1 MADRKKGFTVK
12 RGLGKG
18 LGALLPKTEAAGDEK
33 LIQCSVSFIE
43 PDSKQPRKRFD
54 PGKMAE
60 LVRSIKEKGVVQP
73 VLVRPASEPGRYKL
87 VAGERRW
94 RAAQQAGISQ
104 IPALVL
110 TLDDRQAVEISLIE
124 NLQRENLNPV
134 EEARGYQRL
143 IDDFDFNHEEV
154 AKTLGKDRST
164 ITNMLRLLKLP
175 PAVLTRMEEGRLSMG
190 HGRALLAAGDPENQ
204 TALAEQIIAKQL
216 SVRQVERLIRQR
228 RKSAN
233 NSKTVAET
241 NTTLFEKDL
250 CNRLGQALGT
260 RVHLHWRDRKH
271 EKGTLEIEF
280 YSPEELERLAAF
292 LSRSTMER

>member
-1 MADRKKGFTVK
+1 MADMKKSFTVK

-18 LGALLPKTEAAGDEK
+18 LGALLPKAADSSDEK

-54 PGKMAE
+54 PEKMAE

-73 VLVRPASEPGRYKL
+73 VLVRPAMQPGRYKL

-94 RAAQQAGISQ
+94 RAAQQAGVSK

-134 EEARGYQRL
+134 EEAQGYQRL
-143 IDDFDFNHEEV
+143 IDEFDFNHEEV

-164 ITNMLRLLKLP
+164 ITNMVRLLKLP
-175 PAVLTRMEEGRLSMG
+175 PAVLAQMEDGQLSMG
-190 HGRALLAAGDPENQ
+190 HGRALLAVGDAESQ
-204 TALAEQIIAKQL
+204 TALAEQVVAKQL
-216 SVRQVERLIRQR
+216 SVRQIERLIRQR
-228 RKSAN
+228 K
-233 NSKTVAET
+233 KTGNASNAVVEPEAL
-241 NTTLFEKDL
+241 LFEQDV
-250 CNRLGQALGT
+250 CTRLGQAMGT
-260 RVHLHWRDRKH
+260 RVNPVSYTHL
-271 EKGTLEIEF
+271 TL
-280 YSPEELERLAAF
+280 PTKA
-292 LSRSTMER
+292 

>member
-1 MADRKKGFTVK
+1 MAEKKKAFTVK

-18 LGALLPKTEAAGDEK
+18 LGALLPAAAAPENEK

-43 PDSKQPRKRFD
+43 PDSRQPRKRFD
-54 PGKMAE
+54 PEKMAE

-73 VLVRPASEPGRYKL
+73 VLVRPGSQPGRYRL

-94 RAAQQAGISQ
+94 RAAQQAGVSQ

-134 EEARGYQRL
+134 EEAQGYQRL
-143 IDDFDFNHEEV
+143 IDEFDFNHEEV

-164 ITNMLRLLKLP
+164 VTNMVRLLNLP
-175 PAVLTRMEEGRLSMG
+175 APVLTLMEEGRLSMG
-190 HGRALLAAGDPENQ
+190 HGRALLALPDDEGRQ
-204 TALAEQIIAKQL
+204 ALAEQIVARQL

-228 RKSAN
+228 K
-233 NSKTVAET
+233 KTGAEVKAQPDEAAS
-241 NTTLFEKDL
+241 LYEKDL
-250 CNRLGQALGT
+250 CDRLGQVLGT
-260 RVHLHWRDRKH
+260 RVNLRWRDKKH
-271 EKGTLEIEF
+271 QKGSLELEF
-280 YSPEELERLAAF
+280 YSAEELERLVAL
-292 LSRSTMER
+292 LSR

>member
-1 MADRKKGFTVK
+1 MADIKKGFTVK

-18 LGALLPKTEAAGDEK
+18 LGALLPKTEAAADEK

-54 PGKMAE
+54 PEKMAE

-73 VLVRPASEPGRYKL
+73 VLVRPASQPGRYML

-110 TLDDRQAVEISLIE
+110 SLDDRQAVEISLIE

-143 IDDFDFNHEEV
+143 LDDFDFNHEEV

-164 ITNMLRLLKLP
+164 VTNMLRLLNLP

-190 HGRALLAAGDPENQ
+190 HGRALLALGDPESQ
-204 TALAEQIIAKQL
+204 AALAERIIAKQL

-228 RKSAN
+228 KKNAN
-233 NSKTVAET
+233 DSQAVAET
-241 NTTLFEKDL
+241 GTTLFENDL
-250 CNRLGQALGT
+250 CNRLGQAMGT

-271 EKGTLEIEF
+271 EKGTLKIEF
-280 YSPEELERLAAF
+280 HSPEELERLVAF
-292 LSRSTMER
+292 LSR